1 MGQKGHDSMFIDEL
15 ANNSLFRANVRDC
28 LKSQIST
35 LKYEIKSTPVLKK
48 KQRLEKILQR
58 IESSANASLDE
69 MERSIRELLQIVCQL
84 AQTCV
89 ICTDN

>member
-15 ANNSLFRANVRDC
+15 TNNSLFRANVRDC
-28 LKSQIST
+28 LRSQTST
-35 LKYEIKSTPVLKK
+35 LKYEIKSTPALK
-48 KQRLEKILQR
+48 KQRMNKILQR